1 MTIFLSL
8 IIAGFLLLLFLFLK
22 LDFAK
27 IKGAAGEAKVN
38 AALKFLGCEYVS
50 MHDIMIQNEKGA
62 TSQIDHLVLS
72 EYGIFVIE
80 TKYFKGW
87 IFGNEKAEN
96 WTQVIFKEK
105 HRFRNPVKQNWS
117 HVYALKSVL
126 TNFPQAKYH
135 PIVVFAGSA
144 VLKDITSSIPVVYT
158 DNLNGTIRALCT
170 EKCLSSDDVL
180 RIKALLESKEITE
193 RGAKKEHIR
202 AVQQDVHERQMKIN
216 NLICPRCNGTLKLR
230 NGKHGM
236 FYGCANYPHCSF
248 TMPH

>member
-1 MTIFLSL
+1 MP
-8 IIAGFLLLLFLFLK
+8 LLLLLTIVVLFLILK
-22 LDFAK
+22 RNFAK

-126 TNFPQAKYH
+126 TDFPQAKYH

-170 EKCLSSDDVL
+170 EKCLSGDDVL
-180 RIKALLESKEITE
+180 RIKNLLESNEITE
-193 RGAKKEHIR
+193 RGARKEHIR
-202 AVQQDVHERQMKIN
+202 AVQQDAQERRMKMN
-216 NLICPRCNGTLKLR
+216 SLICPRCGGALKPR
-230 NGKHGM
+230 EGRHGS
-236 FYGCANYPHCSF
+236 FYGCANYPRCRF
-248 TMPH
+248 TMPW

>member
-1 MTIFLSL
+1 MPL
-8 IIAGFLLLLFLFLK
+8 ILLLTIVVLFLILK
-22 LDFAK
+22 LNSAK

-38 AALKFLGCEYVS
+38 ARLHFLGAGYIS
-50 MHDIMIQNEKGA
+50 LHDVLLPNGRGA

-80 TKYFKGW
+80 TKRYKGW
-87 IFGNEKAEN
+87 IFGSEKAEN
-96 WTQVIFKEK
+96 WTQVLFKEK

-126 TNFPQAKYH
+126 TDFPQAKYH

-144 VLKDITSSIPVVYT
+144 TLKGIDSSVPVIYET
-158 DNLNGTIRALCT
+158 ALNSTIRSAST
-170 EKCLSSDDVL
+170 EKCLSGDEVL
-180 RIKALLESKEITE
+180 RIKALLESKEITD
-193 RGAKKEHIR
+193 RGAKKVHIR

-216 NLICPRCNGTLKLR
+216 NLICPRCNGALKLR